1 MMADLAENPRSQF
14 LIRNNDYIDLL
25 AQMMA
30 ELSTQLSTHF
40 TPQTLAR
47 GLGCAAELMN
57 YFQHWNEW
65 KRSHYREDWFYQP
78 LRKIYDDLKGIY
90 SFKII
95 RGAIALLRELE
106 FLSVKQNERALD
118 GRNGGDR
125 THRYLLHCN
134 RVAAALAKF
143 KATFSSQS
151 KKSKEAE
158 TLDASPFVLCKT
170 PSSTCKTPKFSGEQY
185 TKILSINP
193 SINSNSLLDEQE
205 KLDFVQ
211 EEEIEDPWT
220 VGEDELDRELL
231 ELFNSRAEIVEKQ
244 EVSDEDHFSA
254 PTEPELIK
262 TVEASAS
269 PSPEPKCFEVVQPDL
284 KPLPRLKS
292 DRPSG
297 FRSDTERDGFYQ
309 VLLELGKTQGKRSP
323 AAWSTKIIKSV
334 DAGEPCQYLTE
345 YRDGQQVGSCEKQ
358 EWEIAPG
365 QVFPRFISYL
375 TTKLKKAEMTDEQA
389 IVTAHQQLK
398 DVNLAR
404 SLWESCKRCFAKYQ
418 EDWEKQKQLGVQNAY
433 LPPELL
439 PEREVS
445 FEQAVGAIAS
455 LQSGCTQLQA
465 VEPAE
470 LTSAA
475 AELEPVKEQP
485 SDPEPEIISPQWL
498 QQNLDS
504 SPAQASLARTLA
516 RKFGYP
522 IEEGLVLPAE
532 GMPSVEHLRSLL
544 PNPITAPKVARLIAA
559 HPDWGFWIDAAGEI
573 QDF

>member
-125 THRYLLHCN
+125 THRYLLHYN

-158 TLDASPFVLCKT
+158 TLDASPFVLCET
-170 PSSTCKTPKFSGEQY
+170 PSSTSKTPNFTAETY
-185 TKILSINP
+185 TKILSIDP
-193 SINSNSLLDEQE
+193 SKKYSLLEE
-205 KLDFVQ
+205 REELNFVQ
-211 EEEIEDPWT
+211 EEIEDPWT
-220 VGEDELDRELL
+220 VEEDEV
-231 ELFNSRAEIVEKQ
+231 AQ
-244 EVSDEDHFSA
+244 EVLASFSNTQEMSQEQDSGKDHFSA
-254 PTEPELIK
+254 
-262 TVEASAS
+262 A
-269 PSPEPKCFEVVQPDL
+269 PEPKCSEVVQPDL
-284 KPLPRLKS
+284 KPLSKSECSKVVQPHLKPLPKLKS
-292 DRPSG
+292 DRVSG
-297 FRSDTERDGFYQ
+297 FQSQEERDGFYQ
-309 VLLELGKTQGKRSP
+309 ALLELGKSQGKRSP
-323 AAWSTKIIKSV
+323 VAWASAIIKSIN
-334 DAGEPCQYLTE
+334 AGDPCQYLIE
-345 YRDGQQVGSCEKQ
+345 YRDGQQVGISEKQ

-365 QVFPRFISYL
+365 QVFPVFISFL
-375 TTKLKKAEMTDEQA
+375 KARLKKAEMTEEQA
-389 IVTAHQQLK
+389 IESAHRQVK

-404 SLWESCKRCFAKYQ
+404 SLWESCKRSIANYQ
-418 EDWEKQKQLGVQNAY
+418 ADWENQKQLGVQTPY

-445 FEQAVGAIAS
+445 VEQVGSAIAS
-455 LQSGCTQLQA
+455 LHSGSIQLQGLPESA
-465 VEPAE
+465 
-470 LTSAA
+470 LTK
-475 AELEPVKEQP
+475 ELEPAN
-485 SDPEPEIISPQWL
+485 EPELLSPVVL
-498 QQNLDS
+498 QEKVDS
-504 SPAQASLARTLA
+504 ALQAPLARMMA
-516 RKFGYP
+516 RKAGYR
-522 IEEGLVLPAE
+522 IEEGLVLPAGE
-532 GMPSVEHLRSLL
+532 GMPCVEYLRSLL
-544 PNPITAPKVARLIAA
+544 NTTNRAVTVRKIEQLIEKNPNWGYYFDEFGGL
-559 HPDWGFWIDAAGEI
+559 WGF
-573 QDF
+573 

>member
-1 MMADLAENPRSQF
+1 
-14 LIRNNDYIDLL
+14 
-25 AQMMA
+25 
-30 ELSTQLSTHF
+30 
-40 TPQTLAR
+40 
-47 GLGCAAELMN
+47 
-57 YFQHWNEW
+57 
-65 KRSHYREDWFYQP
+65 
-78 LRKIYDDLKGIY
+78 
-90 SFKII
+90 
-95 RGAIALLRELE
+95 
-106 FLSVKQNERALD
+106 
-118 GRNGGDR
+118 
-125 THRYLLHCN
+125 
-134 RVAAALAKF
+134 
-143 KATFSSQS
+143 
-151 KKSKEAE
+151 
-158 TLDASPFVLCKT
+158 
-170 PSSTCKTPKFSGEQY
+170 
-185 TKILSINP
+185 
-193 SINSNSLLDEQE
+193 
-205 KLDFVQ
+205 
-211 EEEIEDPWT
+211 
-220 VGEDELDRELL
+220 
-231 ELFNSRAEIVEKQ
+231 
-244 EVSDEDHFSA
+244 
-254 PTEPELIK
+254 
-262 TVEASAS
+262 
-269 PSPEPKCFEVVQPDL
+269 VVQPDL

>member
-1 MMADLAENPRSQF
+1 MIASLAENPRSQF

-25 AQMMA
+25 AQMTA
-30 ELSTQLSTHF
+30 ELPTQLSTQF

-95 RGAIALLRELE
+95 RGAIALLKELE

-125 THRYLLHCN
+125 THRYLLHYN

-151 KKSKEAE
+151 KKPKEAE
-158 TLDASPFVLCKT
+158 TLDASPLFLRES
-170 PSSTCKTPKFSGEQY
+170 PSSTRKTPKFNGEQY
-185 TKILSINP
+185 TKIHSIDPSINP
-193 SINSNSLLDEQE
+193 NSLLEEQE

-254 PTEPELIK
+254 PTESELIK
-262 TVEASAS
+262 TVETSAS
-269 PSPEPKCFEVVQPDL
+269 PSPEPKCSEVVQSGL
-284 KPLPRLKS
+284 KLLPKLKS
-292 DRPSG
+292 DRSSG
-297 FRSDTERDGFYQ
+297 FRSNAERDGFYQ
-309 VLLELGKTQGKRSP
+309 VLLELGKTQGKKSP

-334 DAGEPCQYLTE
+334 DAGEPCHYLSE
-345 YRDGQQVGSCEKQ
+345 YREGQQVGSCEKQ

-418 EDWEKQKQLGVQNAY
+418 DDWEKQKQLGVQNAY
-433 LPPELL
+433 VPPELM

-455 LQSGCTQLQA
+455 LQTGCAQLQA
-465 VEPAE
+465 AE
-470 LTSAA
+470 L
-475 AELEPVKEQP
+475 AELEPAEEKLT
-485 SDPEPEIISPQWL
+485 DPEPQIISPQWL

-504 SPAQASLARTLA
+504 SPVKASLARILA
-516 RKFGYP
+516 RKWGYR

-532 GMPSVEHLRSLL
+532 GMPSVEYLRSLL
-544 PNPITAPKVARLIAA
+544 SNSIMAPKVKRLVDA
-559 HPDWGFWIDAAGEI
+559 HPEWGFYLDEFGELWG
-573 QDF
+573 F

>member
-1 MMADLAENPRSQF
+1 MIASLAENPRSQF
-14 LIRNNDYIDLL
+14 LIRHNDYIDLL
-25 AQMMA
+25 AHMTA
-30 ELSTQLSTHF
+30 ELSTQLSTQF
-40 TPQTLAR
+40 TPLTLAR

-65 KRSHYREDWFYQP
+65 KRSHYREGWFYQP

-106 FLSVKQNERALD
+106 FLSVKKNDRATN

-125 THRYLLHCN
+125 THRYLLHYN

-143 KATFSSQS
+143 KATLSAQS
-151 KKSKEAE
+151 KKPKKAE
-158 TLDASPFVLCKT
+158 TLDTSPFVLCET
-170 PSSTCKTPKFSGEQY
+170 PSSTSKTPNFNSEQY
-185 TKILSINP
+185 TKILSIDP
-193 SINSNSLLDEQE
+193 SINPNSLLEQQE
-205 KLDFVQ
+205 KLDFIQ

-244 EVSDEDHFSA
+244 EVSDKDHFSA
-254 PTEPELIK
+254 PPEPELIK

-269 PSPEPKCFEVVQPDL
+269 PSPEPKCSEVVQPDF
-284 KPLPRLKS
+284 KPLPKLKS

-309 VLLELGKTQGKRSP
+309 ELLELGRTQGKKSP
-323 AAWSTKIIKSV
+323 VAWASAIVKSIN
-334 DAGEPCQYLTE
+334 AGEPCQYLTE
-345 YRDGQQVGSCEKQ
+345 YREGQQVGSSEKQ

-365 QVFPRFISYL
+365 QPHNQFLTYL
-375 TTKLKKAEMTDEQA
+375 KIRTKKPEMTDEQA
-389 IVTAHQQLK
+389 IMTAHQQLK
-398 DVNLAR
+398 NVHLAR
-404 SLWESCKRCFAKYQ
+404 SLWESFKRCIANRR
-418 EDWEKQKQLGVQNAY
+418 EDWEQQKQLGVQNPY
-433 LPPELL
+433 LPSELL

-455 LQSGCTQLQA
+455 LQSDCPQLPP
-465 VEPAE
+465 VEPAK
-470 LTSAA
+470 
-475 AELEPVKEQP
+475 LEPNEEE
-485 SDPEPEIISPQWL
+485 STDPEPEIISPQWL
-498 QQNLDS
+498 QKNLDS

-516 RKFGYP
+516 RKWGYR

-532 GMPSVEHLRSLL
+532 GMPSVEYLRSLL
-544 PNPITAPKVARLIAA
+544 SNSIMAPKVKRLVDA
-559 HPDWGFWIDAAGEI
+559 HSEWGFWIDEAGEI